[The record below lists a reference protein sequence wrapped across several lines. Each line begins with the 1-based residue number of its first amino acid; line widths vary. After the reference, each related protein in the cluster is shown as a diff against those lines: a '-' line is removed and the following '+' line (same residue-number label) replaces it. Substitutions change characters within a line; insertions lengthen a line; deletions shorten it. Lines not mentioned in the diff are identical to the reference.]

1 MKKILYSIIAVL
13 GIFGTSS
20 CSDVLESDSSRQ
32 LFEPS
37 LSEKTDSVFYAY
49 GIMQAM
55 QQLADQYFFQNE
67 MRGDLVTTTS
77 KATTHLKNLAS
88 FTADVTNKYDS
99 VYLYYKVINNCNYYL
114 AHRDTTLAT
123 GSRNVV
129 CNEYAA
135 VASFRAWAYLQ
146 LTRQYGNVPYVTD
159 PVTTI
164 EQINSNT
171 APTSYMSILAGEA
184 ENLEKLKAR
193 YSDEQIAVPT
203 FNNAVRSIGRLN
215 WNSSEEKQILPGKCF
230 VPLNVVLGDIYLE
243 MGEYEKAAKC
253 YYQYLRYNGEHD
265 PYFASIRG
273 ISVNF
278 CNQIRTS
285 YSMYSPIFKNL
296 TDLPADFN
304 ESQQST
310 LYSTIWE
317 NSFQHSAAPGD
328 VISYIPMAVNYTQGK
343 TTDIPATFG
352 YSYYGTDKNSEVSSL
367 YNGVQRIF
375 ECPKTENI
383 QVVPSQTYCDSAR
396 TAQHYYFTERSTTG
410 RQYWTVKNAPL
421 GDARARIVNQGNGED
436 SSYVY
441 CEKPSTAYILLYR
454 NATVWLHL
462 AEALNRMGYPDA
474 AFAVLKNGI
483 HSELANFR
491 RYVVYQRDEEGNFIL
506 DEEGNKVIDTE
517 NSHIDD
523 NYYLTQESYELL
535 TTTLPF
541 LAQENS
547 EIFRNGV
554 TKAFVGIHAH
564 GAGAVEYINSSYR
577 FSTVVRAKMLDI
589 SLKFTDVNLHCYIC
603 PVCGKKY
610 NAAGSCEGEGYNK
623 HEKAQLQG
631 PVLDDEKLTKEDYI
645 NAMEDLLC
653 DEYAMEFAF
662 EGTRFSDLRR
672 LALHKNQAGT
682 YSGHFGDTWLSRMLQ
697 NNAAGI
703 TTQNCYLP
711 FK

>member
-13 GIFGTSS
+13 GIFGTTS

-67 MRGDLVTTTS
+67 MRGDLVTTTN
-77 KATTHLKNLAS
+77 KATTNLKNLAS
-88 FTADVTNKYDS
+88 FTADVSNKYDS

-114 AHRDTTLAT
+114 AHRDTTLTT
-123 GSRNVV
+123 GARNVV

-146 LTRQYGNVPYVTD
+146 LTRQYGNVPYVTE

-164 EQINSNT
+164 DQINSNT
-171 APTSYMSILAGEA
+171 AAASYAAILAGEA

-203 FNNAVRSIGRLN
+203 FNNALRSIGRLN
-215 WNSSEEKQILPGKCF
+215 WDTSVEKQMLPGKCF
-230 VPLNVVLGDIYLE
+230 IPLNVVLGDLYLE
-243 MGEYEKAAKC
+243 LGEYEKAAKC
-253 YYQYLRYNGEHD
+253 YYQYLRYDGEHD

-278 CNQIRTS
+278 CNPIRTS
-285 YSMYSPIFKNL
+285 YSWYSPIFKNL

-304 ESQQST
+304 ETQQGT
-310 LYSTIWE
+310 LYANQPVWE
-317 NSFQHSAAPGD
+317 NSFQHSAAAGD

-343 TTDIPATFG
+343 TTDIPAIFG
-352 YSYYGTDKNSEVSSL
+352 YSYYGTDKNGDVRTSNPYS
-367 YNGVQRIF
+367 IF
-375 ECPKTENI
+375 NCPKTENI
-383 QVVPSQTYCDSAR
+383 QVVPSKAYCDSAR
-396 TAQHYYFTERSTTG
+396 LAQHYYYTVQSTTG
-410 RQYWTVKNAPL
+410 KQYWTIKSAPL
-421 GDARARIVNQGNGED
+421 GDARARIVSQGEGED

-491 RYVVYQRDEEGNFIL
+491 YYIEYVKDSQGNDSIDEQ
-506 DEEGNKVIDTE
+506 GNKIIDVE
-517 NSHIDD
+517 KSHMDE
-523 NYYLTQESYELL
+523 NYYLTPESYELL

-541 LAQENS
+541 LSQENS

-564 GAGAVEYINSSYR
+564 GAGAVDYINSSYR
-577 FSTVVRAKMLDI
+577 YSSVLKSKIDDIYAK
-589 SLKFTDVNLHCYIC
+589 FNLGTPSY
-603 PVCGKKY
+603 
-610 NAAGSCEGEGYNK
+610 
-623 HEKAQLQG
+623 
-631 PVLDDEKLTKEDYI
+631 TKEDFI

-672 LALHKNQAGT
+672 LALHKNMAGT
-682 YSGHFGDTWLSRMLQ
+682 YSGNFGDIWLSRMLQ
-697 NNAAGI
+697 NNAPGI

-711 FK
+711 FQ

>member
-13 GIFGTSS
+13 GIFGTTS

-67 MRGDLVTTTS
+67 MRGDLVTTTN
-77 KATTHLKNLAS
+77 KATTNLKNLAS
-88 FTADVTNKYDS
+88 FTADVSNKYDS

-114 AHRDTTLAT
+114 AHRDTTLTT
-123 GSRNVV
+123 GARNVV

-146 LTRQYGNVPYVTD
+146 LTRQYGNVPYVTE

-164 EQINSNT
+164 DQINSNT
-171 APTSYMSILAGEA
+171 AAASYAAILAGEA

-203 FNNAVRSIGRLN
+203 FNNALRSIGRLN
-215 WNSSEEKQILPGKCF
+215 WDTSVEKQMLPGKCF
-230 VPLNVVLGDIYLE
+230 IPLNVVLGDLYLE
-243 MGEYEKAAKC
+243 LGEYEKAAKC
-253 YYQYLRYNGEHD
+253 YYQYLRYDGEHD
-265 PYFASIRG
+265 PYYASIRG

-278 CNQIRTS
+278 CNAIRSS
-285 YSMYSPIFKNL
+285 YSWYSPIFKNL

-304 ESQQST
+304 ETQQGS
-310 LYSTIWE
+310 LYANQPVWE
-317 NSFQHSAAPGD
+317 NSFQHSAAAGD

-343 TTDIPATFG
+343 TTDIPAIFG
-352 YSYYGTDKNSEVSSL
+352 YSYYGTDKNGDVRTSNPYS
-367 YNGVQRIF
+367 IF
-375 ECPKTENI
+375 NCPKTENI
-383 QVVPSQTYCDSAR
+383 QVVPSKAYCDSAR
-396 TAQHYYFTERSTTG
+396 LAQHYYYTVQSTTG
-410 RQYWTVKNAPL
+410 KQYWTIKSAPL
-421 GDARARIVNQGNGED
+421 GDARARIVSQGDGED

-441 CEKPSTAYILLYR
+441 CDKPSTAYILLYR

-491 RYVVYQRDEEGNFIL
+491 YYIEYVKDSQGNDSIDEQ
-506 DEEGNKVIDTE
+506 GNKIIDVE
-517 NSHIDD
+517 KSHMDE
-523 NYYLTQESYELL
+523 NYYLTPESYELL

-541 LAQENS
+541 LSQENS

-564 GAGAVEYINSSYR
+564 GAGAVDYINSSYR
-577 FSTVVRAKMLDI
+577 YSSVLKSKIDDI
-589 SLKFTDVNLHCYIC
+589 YAQFNLGTPSY
-603 PVCGKKY
+603 
-610 NAAGSCEGEGYNK
+610 
-623 HEKAQLQG
+623 
-631 PVLDDEKLTKEDYI
+631 TKEDFI

-672 LALHKNQAGT
+672 LALHKNMAGT
-682 YSGHFGDTWLSRMLQ
+682 YSGNFGD
-697 NNAAGI
+697 I
-703 TTQNCYLP
+703 
-711 FK
+711 